1 MALVMPEEE
10 MSKAIYLAPR
20 LYHAFESWA
29 EVAIAPLRPGNLLS
43 MTERLSLI
51 PDFAH
56 CPISRC
62 TDGGIQLLLSLTL
75 APFTPLNSDKATA
88 EANLLKEI

>member
-10 MSKAIYLAPR
+10 MNKAIYLAPR

-88 EANLLKEI
+88 EANLLKEF